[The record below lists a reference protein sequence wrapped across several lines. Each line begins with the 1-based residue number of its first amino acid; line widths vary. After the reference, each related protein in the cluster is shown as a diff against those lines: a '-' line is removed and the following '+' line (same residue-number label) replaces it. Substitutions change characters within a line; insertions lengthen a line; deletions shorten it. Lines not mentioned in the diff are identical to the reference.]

1 MLFFAANLIF
11 DLRENFN
18 IFCSIVVYP
27 VIPKGQMLL
36 RLIPTA
42 DHTDQDVDD
51 TLHAF
56 REIYRKLTTGE
67 YDKQFEGMAMIEAI
81 GGV

>member
-1 MLFFAANLIF
+1 
-11 DLRENFN
+11 
-18 IFCSIVVYP
+18 
-27 VIPKGQMLL
+27 MLL

-42 DHTDQDVDD
+42 DHNDKDIDD